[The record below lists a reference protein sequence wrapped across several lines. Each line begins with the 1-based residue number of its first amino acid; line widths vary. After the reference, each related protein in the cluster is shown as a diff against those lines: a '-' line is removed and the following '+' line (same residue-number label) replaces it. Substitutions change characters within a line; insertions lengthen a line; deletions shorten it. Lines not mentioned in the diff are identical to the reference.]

1 MLRVQGDLQG
11 NLRENRRLAS
21 WLVSRRPEIEGN
33 MAASLGP
40 AAPSAASPE
49 SEALR
54 RFRCFTST
62 ALVRGQ
68 ASSPPLDGLRINER
82 RVVALLHAWR
92 DAAARLSGPDGG
104 QLRAVLNPLI
114 DHFRLSIRSSAPG
127 RKARGAPRA
136 SRRAVVA
143 AIDRVADAFLA
154 IDVESGKIADAN
166 PAAGSLLGV
175 DRDALLDV
183 DFMSFVPQSAQS
195 DWWTALDGLS
205 EGSDVFNFT
214 AALADTKGDDLRAE
228 VSMTRFATRNRTLAL
243 ALLRIP
249 RPSDRPVQRMGDV
262 GQAGISH
269 QVASRDGAKCELKA

>member
-1 MLRVQGDLQG
+1 MRPVQGDTRG
-11 NLRENRRLAS
+11 NLRENRELAS
-21 WLVSRRPEIEGN
+21 WLVSRRSDIEGS

-54 RFRCFTST
+54 RFRSFTST
-62 ALVRGQ
+62 SLVRGR
-68 ASSPPLDGLRINER
+68 AGAPPLDGLRINER

-92 DAAARLSGPDGG
+92 DAAALLSGPREGE
-104 QLRAVLNPLI
+104 LREALNPLI
-114 DHFRLSIRSSAPG
+114 DHFRLSIRSSATG

-154 IDVESGKIADAN
+154 IDVDTGKIVDAN

-175 DRDALLDV
+175 NRDALLEV
-183 DFMSFVPQSAQS
+183 DFMSFVPGSAQAE
-195 DWWTALDGLS
+195 WWTALDGLS
-205 EGSDVFNFT
+205 EGNDVRSF
-214 AALADTKGDDLRAE
+214 AASLTDTGGNMLR
-228 VSMTRFATRNRTLAL
+228 VDVNMTRFANRSRTLAL

-249 RPSDRPVQRMGDV
+249 HL
-262 GQAGISH
+262 SH
-269 QVASRDGAKCELKA
+269 QPVTRGGDIGLEV